1 MIYPG
6 DVILS
11 NTITPSALYRSI
23 SRHLCLPS
31 NSQEKQ
37 TCWKGELFGCCNNSC
52 DIHRGVRAVSVLLL
66 KTQNCRCCLMTQL
79 KCDIGPVDYPRHSF
93 TCLRINKPALFFL
106 LTATIPSF
114 YKHLSYLRHIR
125 ADQMHSAMRERL
137 LPHDCHVGRL
147 ATCFAHVSQPWIHC
161 NTPKDTHRHTEKKAC
176 ALLAHILGLP
186 ARASLN
192 SAFNLAH
199 RWRVLT
205 ALHPAL
211 CTHAHTQKHPHSR
224 HQELVLENCN
234 TNWEKKK
241 HRSEAV
247 SGKDDSGENSFS
259 YNWSKRQK
267 KKTLWSLS
275 VCECTSSVCTCMHA
289 CTDTII
295 PWHFTVFVGHLERGL
310 SPHGWAIT
318 ETRSQTAEAL
328 WQTFWS
334 KAS

>member
-79 KCDIGPVDYPRHSF
+79 KCDIGPVDYPCHSF

-147 ATCFAHVSQPWIHC
+147 ATCLA
-161 NTPKDTHRHTEKKAC
+161 AC
-176 ALLAHILGLP
+176 E
-186 ARASLN
+186 
-192 SAFNLAH
+192 
-199 RWRVLT
+199 
-205 ALHPAL
+205 PAL
-211 CTHAHTQKHPHSR
+211 DTLQHSQR
-224 HQELVLENCN
+224 YAQ
-234 TNWEKKK
+234 TYWKKSL
-241 HRSEAV
+241 RS
-247 SGKDDSGENSFS
+247 SRS
-259 YNWSKRQK
+259 YPWSP
-267 KKTLWSLS
+267 S
-275 VCECTSSVCTCMHA
+275 TC
-289 CTDTII
+289 I
-295 PWHFTVFVGHLERGL
+295 PKLC
-310 SPHGWAIT
+310 I
-318 ETRSQTAEAL
+318 
-328 WQTFWS
+328 
-334 KAS
+334 